1 MRRVRFLLV
10 ALLAGTLASAALA
23 ANGSP
28 RPRHTA
34 VGMASAMQALVQR
47 SDLPRGWAGAASKP
61 AADTSKLCN
70 GLRPRQSDLVETG
83 YAVAP
88 DFSLGQ
94 TARVTQWVRTFRS
107 ARQADASWSRTVTIG
122 LVSCLAKQ
130 LQSASDAKSKV
141 TVTGQ
146 FRLEVPKAAR
156 RAAGFRVV
164 AHAVT
169 PDDKFNVYADVVVLE
184 QGNRLT
190 TMTFTGFVQP
200 FEAALQNKLIR
211 TVGARLGGKPT
222 VA

>member
-1 MRRVRFLLV
+1 LIV
-10 ALLAGTLASAALA
+10 ALLAGTLASTALA
-23 ANGSP
+23 ANGNP
-28 RPRHTA
+28 RRQHTA
-34 VGMASAMQALVQR
+34 VGTASAMQALVR
-47 SDLPRGWAGAASKP
+47 RADLPKGWAGASSKP
-61 AADTSKLCN
+61 VADSSKLCN
-70 GLRPRQSDLVETG
+70 GLRPQQSDLVETG

-107 ARQADASWSRTVTIG
+107 AKQADTSWSRTVTIG
-122 LVSCLAKQ
+122 LVECLARQ
-130 LQSASDAKSKV
+130 LGSISTAKSKV

-146 FRLEVPKAAR
+146 FRLVVPKAAK

-200 FEAALQNKLIR
+200 FDAALQAKLVR